1 MLTDPALSTMARPH
15 RVPAFRLGLLGSIL
29 LCAGAPGAG
38 ATMANDPLFT
48 GTVLGELRHGPGRAL
63 STTLLYL
70 GVGLL
75 ILAWVR
81 LGREVMAG
89 TADTRGVTRAVLWWT
104 VPLLLAPPLFS
115 TDLYSYLA
123 QGVVADSGF
132 DPYSTVPAALSH
144 PIIENP
150 DSHRWLTVT
159 SPYGPLFVLV
169 TKIGIGVTGGQLLPA
184 ALLTRLLLASG
195 LVLLCVSLPRLC
207 DHLGGRPA
215 NALWLGA
222 ANPFVLLVLVSGAHN
237 DLLMVGLLARGTLFV
252 LDHAHVR
259 GFALVAT
266 AAAVKVTAAVALPFL
281 VWIWV
286 AHRAGTSGVAHRAGT
301 SGVAHSARAPR
312 RASAMLVPAA
322 SAVATVVGVFG
333 LWTVVAGVD
342 LGWISALGTNSWV
355 ETWLSIPTAAGKL
368 LGYLTPLGTGAG
380 VLAAARL
387 AGWVVLAGLVG
398 WLWWRSRD
406 GGPVAIRG
414 AALALL
420 VTALFNAVTFPWYLS
435 WPLALAAAMKW
446 RASWTGVAA
455 GLSVWLL
462 LTTHPDGATLLPWWG
477 FAAVYLFAPLV
488 GLVSVYDGSNR
499 HKHSRVPQAS

>member
-1 MLTDPALSTMARPH
+1 MTDPALSTVATPTP
-15 RVPAFRLGLLGSIL
+15 RVPPFQLGLLGSIL

-38 ATMANDPLFT
+38 ATMTNDPLFT
-48 GTVLGELRHGPGRAL
+48 GTVLGALRHGPGKAL
-63 STTLLYL
+63 STTLLYV

-75 ILAWVR
+75 ILAWIR
-81 LGREVMAG
+81 LGREVQAG
-89 TADTRGVTRAVLWWT
+89 TADTRGVTRAILWWT

-123 QGVVADSGF
+123 QGVVADSGAN
-132 DPYSTVPAALSH
+132 PYSTVPAALSH
-144 PIIENP
+144 PIIDNP

-159 SPYGPLFVLV
+159 SPYGPLFVLI
-169 TKIGIGVTGGQLLPA
+169 TKIGIGVTGGTLLPA
-184 ALLTRLLLASG
+184 ALLTRLLLAGG

-207 DHLGGRPA
+207 EHLGGHPA

-237 DLLMVGLLARGTLFV
+237 DLLMAGLLARGTLFV
-252 LDHAHVR
+252 LDHAHVH

-266 AAAVKVTAAVALPFL
+266 AAAVKVPAAVALPFL
-281 VWIWV
+281 VWVWA
-286 AHRAGTSGVAHRAGT
+286 AHRDGAARRLPVPMAG
-301 SGVAHSARAPR
+301 
-312 RASAMLVPAA
+312 AA
-322 SAVATVVGVFG
+322 ATVIGVFG

-342 LGWISALGTNSWV
+342 FGWLSALGTNSWV

-368 LGYLTPLGTGAG
+368 LGYLTPSGTEAG

-387 AGWVVLAGLVG
+387 AGWVVLAVLVA
-398 WLWWRSRD
+398 WLWWRSRE
-406 GGPVAIRG
+406 GGATAVRG

-420 VTALFNAVTFPWYLS
+420 VTALFNAVTFPWYVS

-446 RASWTGVAA
+446 RASWTAVTA

-462 LTTHPDGATLLPWWG
+462 LTTHPDGVTLLPWWG
-477 FAAVYLFAPLV
+477 FAAVYLLAPPA
-488 GLVSVYDGSNR
+488 GLVILR
-499 HKHSRVPQAS
+499 RRSRR

>member
-1 MLTDPALSTMARPH
+1 
-15 RVPAFRLGLLGSIL
+15 
-29 LCAGAPGAG
+29 
-38 ATMANDPLFT
+38 
-48 GTVLGELRHGPGRAL
+48 
-63 STTLLYL
+63 
-70 GVGLL
+70 
-75 ILAWVR
+75 
-81 LGREVMAG
+81 
-89 TADTRGVTRAVLWWT
+89 
-104 VPLLLAPPLFS
+104 
-115 TDLYSYLA
+115 
-123 QGVVADSGF
+123 
-132 DPYSTVPAALSH
+132 
-144 PIIENP
+144 
-150 DSHRWLTVT
+150 
-159 SPYGPLFVLV
+159 
-169 TKIGIGVTGGQLLPA
+169 
-184 ALLTRLLLASG
+184 
-195 LVLLCVSLPRLC
+195 
-207 DHLGGRPA
+207 
-215 NALWLGA
+215 LWLGA

-237 DLLMVGLLARGTLFV
+237 DLLTAGLLARGTLFV

-281 VWIWV
+281 VWVWV
-286 AHRAGTSGVAHRAGT
+286 AHRAEA

-312 RASAMLVPAA
+312 RAPAMLVPGAG
-322 SAVATVVGVFG
+322 AVTTVVGVFG

-342 LGWISALGTNSWV
+342 LGWFSALGTNSWV

-368 LGYLTPLGTGAG
+368 LGYLTPLGTEAD

-387 AGWVVLAGLVG
+387 AGWVVLAALIG
-398 WLWWRSRD
+398 WLWWRARE
-406 GGPVAIRG
+406 GGPAAIRG

-477 FAAVYLFAPLV
+477 FAAVYVLAPLV

-499 HKHSRVPQAS
+499 HEHSRVFRRRSRP

>member
-1 MLTDPALSTMARPH
+1 MST
-15 RVPAFRLGLLGSIL
+15 FRLGLLGSIL

-48 GTVLGELRHGPGRAL
+48 GTVLGALRHGPGKTL

-75 ILAWVR
+75 VLAWIR
-81 LGREVMAG
+81 LGREVQAG
-89 TADTRGVTRAVLWWT
+89 TADTRGVMRAILWWT

-123 QGVVADSGF
+123 QGVVADSGAN
-132 DPYSTVPAALSH
+132 PYSTVPAALSH
-144 PIIENP
+144 PIIDNP
-150 DSHRWLTVT
+150 DNHRWLTVT
-159 SPYGPLFVLV
+159 SPYGPLFVLI
-169 TKIGIGVTGGQLLPA
+169 TKIGIGVTGGTLLPA
-184 ALLTRLLLASG
+184 ALLTRLLLAGG

-237 DLLMVGLLARGTLFV
+237 DLLMAGLLARGTLFV

-266 AAAVKVTAAVALPFL
+266 AAAVKVPAAVALPFL
-281 VWIWV
+281 VWVWA
-286 AHRAGTSGVAHRAGT
+286 AHRAGAS
-301 SGVAHSARAPR
+301 R
-312 RASAMLVPAA
+312 RVLVPMAG
-322 SAVATVVGVFG
+322 AVVTVVGVFG

-342 LGWISALGTNSWV
+342 LGWLSALGTNSWV

-368 LGYLTPLGTGAG
+368 LGYLTPLGTEAG

-387 AGWVVLAGLVG
+387 AGWVVLAVLVA
-398 WLWWRSRD
+398 WLWWRSRE
-406 GGPVAIRG
+406 GGAAAVRG

-420 VTALFNAVTFPWYLS
+420 VTALFNAVTFPWYVS
-435 WPLALAAAMKW
+435 WPSAGG
-446 RASWTGVAA
+446 ASPPSISSRRW
-455 GLSVWLL
+455 
-462 LTTHPDGATLLPWWG
+462 P
-477 FAAVYLFAPLV
+477 
-488 GLVSVYDGSNR
+488 GS
-499 HKHSRVPQAS
+499 